1 MYPNEGDDNDDYD
14 YYGART
20 DGISD
25 GPCPKTKMHCSG
37 SILDERTLVTAAHC
51 FVNEQGSKLSDDE
64 IKEMTVVVG
73 ANEPTN
79 EESLKKRKRFVQQIK
94 INPKKVLIHE
104 KYDKA
109 TKAAYYDVAIVKVRG
124 RFRY

>member
-1 MYPNEGDDNDDYD
+1 MYCNEGGDKDYD
-14 YYGART
+14 YDYLGSRT
-20 DGISD
+20 DGISGD
-25 GPCPKTKMHCSG
+25 CPKTKMHCSG
-37 SILDERTLVTAAHC
+37 SILDERTIVTAAHC
-51 FVNEQGSKLSDDE
+51 FVNEGRKLTDDE

-94 INPKKVLIHE
+94 NNPKKVLIHE
-104 KYDKA
+104 KYDKV
-109 TKAAYYDVAIVKVRG
+109 TKAAYYDVAIVKIRG